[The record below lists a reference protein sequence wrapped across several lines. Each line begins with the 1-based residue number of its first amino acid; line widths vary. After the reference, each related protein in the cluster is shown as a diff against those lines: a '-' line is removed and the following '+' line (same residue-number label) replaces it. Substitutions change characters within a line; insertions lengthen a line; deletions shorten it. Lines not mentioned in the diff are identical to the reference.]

1 MKKLVIETLLS
12 LATGALLLYA
22 AVNSFKS
29 LGDERQPTVE
39 AVQASHPRDA
49 GIHCGTCFALARRE
63 D

>member
-1 MKKLVIETLLS
+1 MKKLVLETLLS

-29 LGDERQPTVE
+29 LGDARQPTVE
-39 AVQASHPRDA
+39 AMPASHQQAA